1 METARK
7 YVSILLLLVLCVT
20 FSFSAFA
27 APVATSSQ
35 IQIVPEDFSA
45 VKATS
50 SDMLMSSS
58 PFAVDGADAPIYAD
72 IFNDSSGA
80 YIGNQK
86 GIFNRVAGGHYVYR
100 WPQLPE
106 GQHYGNVYIVVTGG
120 EIPSPGKYGVSFSMF
135 QENLTIGPSVY
146 GLVSL
151 RSWGDNVS
159 QSINSVKAD
168 LVSANGGWTGQ
179 ATVTLGYAN
188 SSVTCQLHWPE
199 EPRDLEVGI
208 PEEPVIFTYK
218 INQGIPEVVAP
229 DVDAGISG
237 DDALININQGISNSV
252 SSIDGSIKQLIQTII
267 NQLDALWN
275 QFSGEF
281 TNMFAA
287 WQTHTNAIVSA
298 IQNITTTASDG
309 IENIIQAG
317 HNDADQ
323 ISGDIQN
330 AEENITNGYDNSG
343 MTSDNDRLD
352 SSLQEYDSAED
363 ALISDAEDAING
375 VDFTIDLTS
384 FSGVIATISGFL
396 QDCYENSGQ
405 FQIVI
410 NLALLCSLASCVI
423 GLYRFKGGG

>member
-27 APVATSSQ
+27 APVATPSQ
-35 IQIVPEDFSA
+35 IQIVPESIEA
-45 VKATS
+45 VKATPSQISPVLRAPAALPSVSNTIDLSDVSVMLNYYNLTGTSVSAFYPVGSDGHFNITKPDNYSQFIALYFILDGSTIGDALPPSGNYQFNFKMGIDAGGVNNWGQIALELALVTNNASTSYKRYNVADFLQYYGDFYLSSVVDLANASSLRVLAFQGSGETYELPMNGQIWAGFSRTTSS
-50 SDMLMSSS
+50 SDVSMGDIVSSDD
-58 PFAVDGADAPIYAD
+58 VQAD
-72 IFNDSSGA
+72 ISSGV
-80 YIGNQK
+80 Q
-86 GIFNRVAGGHYVYR
+86 
-100 WPQLPE
+100 
-106 GQHYGNVYIVVTGG
+106 
-120 EIPSPGKYGVSFSMF
+120 
-135 QENLTIGPSVY
+135 
-146 GLVSL
+146 
-151 RSWGDNVS
+151 
-159 QSINSVKAD
+159 
-168 LVSANGGWTGQ
+168 
-179 ATVTLGYAN
+179 
-188 SSVTCQLHWPE
+188 
-199 EPRDLEVGI
+199 
-208 PEEPVIFTYK
+208 
-218 INQGIPEVVAP
+218 
-229 DVDAGISG
+229 
-237 DDALININQGISNSV
+237 NIE
-252 SSIDGSIKQLIQTII
+252 GSIRELIQTII

-275 QFSGEF
+275 QFAGEF

-287 WQTHTNAIVSA
+287 WQTHTDAIVSA

-323 ISGDIQN
+323 ISEDIQD
-330 AEENITNGYDNSG
+330 AENQITNGYDNSA